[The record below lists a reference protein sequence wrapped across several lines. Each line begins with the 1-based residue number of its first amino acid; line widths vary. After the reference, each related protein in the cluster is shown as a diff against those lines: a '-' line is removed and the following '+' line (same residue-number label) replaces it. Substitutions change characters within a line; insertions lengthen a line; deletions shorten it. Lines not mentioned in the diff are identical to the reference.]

1 MNFEETTSYLRNH
14 AVCGNRLISRISS
27 LLKDCE
33 CFENMMVGIYLI
45 DNNQFLFYNT
55 KLEKLFG
62 TNYKK
67 LFEEGWD
74 FWFSLIDSNESL
86 WIRNRLTH
94 FLKTTNSVSPLVLR
108 YHITDFNYKRLALRH
123 EICLHEV
130 NQQTIAFNYFFDV
143 TDKEVMNN
151 HLKAVSD
158 KGIALDSESCRSNV
172 SRREEEVLRLIANG
186 FSSKQIADMLFISNH
201 TAISHRKNLIEKF
214 GVKNTAQ
221 LIKMASQ
228 VMEL

>member
-14 AVCGNRLISRISS
+14 AVCGHRLISRISK

-33 CFENMMVGIYLI
+33 CFENMMVGIYLVEKK
-45 DNNQFLFYNT
+45 QFLFYNT

-62 TNYKK
+62 TQYRK

-74 FWFSLIDSNESL
+74 FWFSLVDTSESR
-86 WIRNRLTH
+86 WIKNRLTRFLENCH
-94 FLKTTNSVSPLVLR
+94 FMSPLILR
-108 YHITDFNYKRLALRH
+108 YHITDFKYRRLALRH
-123 EICLHEV
+123 EVCLHQV

-143 TDKEVMNN
+143 TDKEIMNN
-151 HLKAVSD
+151 HLRAVSD
-158 KGIALDSESCRSNV
+158 SNRNMEVGVGRSNV
-172 SRREEEVLRLIANG
+172 SIREEEVLRLIANG

-221 LIKMASQ
+221 LIKTASRI
-228 VMEL
+228 MEL

>member
-1 MNFEETTSYLRNH
+1 MNFEETISYLRNH
-14 AVCGNRLISRISS
+14 AVCGNRLISKISN
-27 LLKDCE
+27 LLRECE

-45 DNNQFLFYNT
+45 DENQFLFYNT

-62 TNYKK
+62 NNYRK

-86 WIRNRLTH
+86 GIRNRLTR
-94 FLKTTNSVSPLVLR
+94 FLKTTNLISPLVLR
-108 YHITDFNYKRLALRH
+108 YHITDFNYRRLALRH
-123 EICLHEV
+123 EICLYEV

-143 TDKEVMNN
+143 TDKEVMTN
-151 HLKAVSD
+151 HLKVVSD
-158 KGIALDSESCRSNV
+158 GGAALKSESNRSTV

-221 LIKMASQ
+221 LIKTASQ
-228 VMEL
+228 TMEL